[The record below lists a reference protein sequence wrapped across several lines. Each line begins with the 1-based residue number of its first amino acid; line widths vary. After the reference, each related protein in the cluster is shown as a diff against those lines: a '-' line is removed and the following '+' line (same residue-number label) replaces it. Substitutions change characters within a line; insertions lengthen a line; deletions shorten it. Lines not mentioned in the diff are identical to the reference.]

1 MRKGPSCPSN
11 RSQTGPPGPQTGPQ
25 IWTPRRSPGD
35 LPDPPGPSFR
45 PVSASFAPFRPDWPL
60 SANLAETV
68 RNRPETGKNRSLHS
82 SWTFPDPS
90 GGPSQEHLEPKSL
103 VARGCSRG
111 LPKGPERSPICPIS
125 FRKRPIWPKPGK
137 LRLSGRIREK
147 PPRTQNLTKTG
158 RNGLCF
164 VKKWVR
170 PVPRK
175 PPQIGHFPPKGG
187 VGGNSGGTGGRSKN
201 AKKRPQ
207 GNVEIKKKKKII
219 ENPSLIK
226 D

>member
-1 MRKGPSCPSN
+1 MHATLAVTEKRTLLALKPVPKW
-11 RSQTGPPGPQTGPQ
+11 TPGPQTGPQ

-60 SANLAETV
+60 SANLAETG

-147 PPRTQNLTKTG
+147 PPRDPEFDESADNSS
-158 RNGLCF
+158 
-164 VKKWVR
+164 KKGSAR
-170 PVPRK
+170 SLENPLRLATFR
-175 PPQIGHFPPKGG
+175 QRGG
-187 VGGNSGGTGGRSKN
+187 SGGTRGEPGEGRKTRKNGPREMSK
-201 AKKRPQ
+201 
-207 GNVEIKKKKKII
+207 
-219 ENPSLIK
+219 
-226 D
+226 